1 MSGARDAGGLF
12 GGLIG
17 GLFSAAGAVYDSIQN
32 RKSAKE
38 NTDKTLAAQKAEA
51 ELAYQRSIEQWN
63 LQNAY
68 NTPSAQMA
76 RFAAGGLN
84 PNLIYGQGSSGNA
97 NDKPEYRPADQ
108 QYNYAPLQVGEGFA
122 GILPVL
128 MSVGTWMQNMRLG
141 EVDIQKKASETDRT
155 QQLIDYLSRANP
167 KLLAGMENK
176 LSLFPFQKSM
186 LDYQSN
192 ISRTK
197 LFELEQE
204 FRNQYG
210 DSLFGRMGSAW
221 EDPYGRPDAEIG
233 GVKRLKFLQ
242 EVSKQKLEEAR
253 ASWTEFDITNPQQ
266 LIMMVL
272 QGVMGMAGSSLKLSA
287 QKGLRQKTRTVSE
300 VENKMK
306 TGRSTIRRRILE
318 KN

>member
-1 MSGARDAGGLF
+1 MAGEKNGGLF
-12 GGLIG
+12 GGLLG
-17 GLFSAAGAVYDSIQN
+17 GLFAAAGSVYDSY
-32 RKSAKE
+32 KTHK
-38 NTDKTLAAQKAEA
+38 TTLANTSKTIAAAKAEA

-68 NTPSAQMA
+68 NTPSAQMS

-84 PNLIYGQGSSGNA
+84 PNLIYGQGSAGNA
-97 NDKPEYRPADQ
+97 NDKPEYRAAEQNFAGIQAFQP
-108 QYNYAPLQVGEGFA
+108 GEGFA

-141 EVDIQKKASETDRT
+141 EVDIQKKSSETDRVE
-155 QQLIDYLSRANP
+155 QLVDYLSRANP
-167 KLLAGMENK
+167 KLLEGMENK
-176 LSLFPFQKSM
+176 LSLFPFQKDM
-186 LDYQSN
+186 TRYQSG
-192 ISRTK
+192 RAYQVLADMEAEYRYK
-197 LFELEQE
+197 
-204 FRNQYG
+204 YG
-210 DSLFGRMGSAW
+210 DDLWRELRHDSNVPFMSS
-221 EDPYGRPDAEIG
+221 IG
-233 GVKRLKFLQ
+233 GEKRLKFLQ
-242 EVSKQKLEEAR
+242 EESKTKLEAAR
-253 ASWTEFDITNPQQ
+253 ASWTDFDITNPQQ